1 MAARNSIEKFRE
13 FFGNLLSV
21 KVIEHLEDE
30 KTFEVDVNG
39 SQKITGAAGLIGE
52 DLNEDVVEI
61 EIIPLSGAIA
71 YNPGGTAVAGVN
83 GRILQGVPYLL
94 TGDTVKL
101 NQAEIVKF
109 IGAAVAVT
117 VITRKLVT
125 G

>member
-1 MAARNSIEKFRE
+1 MAKNSIEKFRLLL
-13 FFGNLLSV
+13 GNLHSV
-21 KVIEHLEDE
+21 KVIQHIEDD
-30 KTFEVDVNG
+30 KTFEVDVNA

-52 DLNEDVVEI
+52 ELNEDVVEI
-61 EIIPLSGAIA
+61 EIIPLTGAIS
-71 YNPGGTAVAGVN
+71 YNPSGTAIAGVN
-83 GRILQGVPYLL
+83 GRILSGVPYLL

-109 IGAAVAVT
+109 IGAAVAVS